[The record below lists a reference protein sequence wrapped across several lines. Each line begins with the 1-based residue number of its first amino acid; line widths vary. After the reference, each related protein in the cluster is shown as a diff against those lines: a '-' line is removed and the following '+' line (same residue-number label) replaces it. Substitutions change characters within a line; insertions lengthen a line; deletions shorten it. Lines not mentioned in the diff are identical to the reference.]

1 MFPHQRRILSAVPA
15 VLGSVNQQTESRTNA
30 FTLVELLVVIA
41 IISVL
46 CALLFPALSRAKA
59 NSRRLACSNNL
70 RQITVA
76 IRMYADDQKGTLPM
90 LPDPNP
96 FQGGVRWFYKELL
109 KSYFALRG
117 DSSPN
122 DRLFTC
128 PADTFIA
135 QPSDVPAPG
144 NDSLRLGLSSHG
156 DPRSDYSSYAF
167 NGFTPEYAEGFR
179 YLSGAKL
186 DSIQEPTKTVLV
198 AEASAYSPFSWHNP
212 QNPIQQSGG
221 RSLLSFPDGH
231 NTYLPVYWNGQPGLQ
246 NQPIATNPPSSYQYK
261 WTAD

>member
-1 MFPHQRRILSAVPA
+1 MFSNQGKVLSAPPG
-15 VLGSVNQQTESRTNA
+15 VLGPIGQQNQPRGNA
-30 FTLVELLVVIA
+30 FTLIELLVVIA
-41 IISVL
+41 ITSIL

-59 NSRRLACSNNL
+59 QAARSACSNNL

-76 IRMYADDQKGTLPM
+76 IRMYADDQKDTLPM

-109 KSYFALRG
+109 KSYLGGRA
-117 DSSPN
+117 DSSTN
-122 DRLFTC
+122 NRLFTC

-167 NGFTPEYAEGFR
+167 NGFTPEFAEGFQ

-186 DSIQEPTKTVLV
+186 DSIREPTKTVLV
-198 AEASAYSPFSWHNP
+198 AEASAFSPFSWHNP
-212 QNPIQQSGG
+212 QNPIQQTGA

-231 NTYLPVYWNGQPGLQ
+231 NSYLPVYWNGQPGLL
-246 NQPIATNPPSSYQYK
+246 NQPIAANPPSSFQYK
-261 WTAD
+261 WTPN